1 MAQWNVQLPKAE
13 WYDSSSSELA
23 AIVNEVVA
31 QKVVAI
37 DTETT
42 GLVVWK
48 DMPLFWSLAWGNRR
62 LCMPTATLPR
72 FADAFAQA
80 DRTWV
85 FANAKYDMHM
95 LRNAGIELEGRI
107 HDTQVIHA
115 LLYEEKPHSLDAMG
129 KQLLSFQWKDLFDDW
144 KKGREEVGDFLMRLF
159 HEDPRKLI
167 EYASND
173 AYGTLC
179 IYNKLMDEAER
190 TRIHSLWPDIYPTMW
205 ALFEKVEARFTKVL
219 WKCES
224 RGIKIDQGYLAGK
237 EAAVDAE
244 LDKVQREIVKEA
256 GFLMN
261 PNSDDDVREYFFKT
275 KKLKPLRWTDGGK
288 SGIRKPCCD
297 KLFLE
302 YAADQGHLMAELLL
316 RNNELSTIKNTY
328 LKGWSKRV
336 SSRGRLHTRFN
347 QDIARCM
354 PAGELVLTNRG
365 YLPVEQVIVGD
376 LVIAHTGKPRRVT
389 ECSVHAPTPIYNV
402 RLSNGLELRTT
413 GHHQYRVGDG
423 WVRADQLEHGMSVS
437 VHSHP
442 ERWKPVQ
449 AWPFDVSSWGRVM
462 HRKTGRL
469 RALQPKGEWGHLK
482 VTLARNGA
490 QERGKDL
497 KDFSVHR
504 LVLEAFGYEGSGEVR
519 HLNGIS
525 WDNTVGNLCYGTS
538 AENKQDALKHGTMS
552 QRLAG
557 RTVLTEAAVE
567 EIRSAELRGQPPSST
582 SKMTF
587 EIAGEIREERKKGT
601 SVEALAKKHN
611 VSLQSIYYII
621 NNKTWTSPREG
632 TTAADLAERFGVS
645 DGYIREI
652 RSGAKWKDQSYIEG
666 SFATFFNAVV
676 ISVEVEDPEVTYGL
690 TVEEDHSHVTGG
702 IVTHNTGRLSSS
714 NPNLQNVKTVE
725 KDEFGL
731 RGAFI
736 ADEGDVLIVGDYE
749 QLEMRLLGCATVT
762 AERPEGER
770 DLINIFL
777 SGKDI
782 HMGNAELVFGIPYD
796 DLKAAKNLDKRV
808 KNEEIPKDSL
818 KHLLPGGHSAEA
830 CLKARSAIKAVG
842 FGLNYGMK
850 ENKLARQIGTTK
862 EEAKEIMDRYMARYP
877 AVKDFYAAAIEE
889 TRQTGYA
896 FTIQGR
902 RRFLPEIASHN
913 TYDRYQAE
921 RQAVNAQIQGTAA
934 DVVKMAMLLCD
945 DAQLDKRYGAVM
957 LLQVH
962 DELVFQCPK
971 ESAVEAKAEIKEW
984 MEHSLHDDLIVPLDV
999 SIGIGASW
1007 AQAKLWLNNDALLP
1021 ISPKSSLTG

>member
-13 WYDSSSSELA
+13 WYDSSSPELVE
-23 AIVNEVVA
+23 IVNEVVA

-48 DMPLFWSLAWGNRR
+48 DMPLFWSLSWGNRR
-62 LCMPTATLPR
+62 LCMPTETLPR

-85 FANAKYDMHM
+85 FANAKFDMHM
-95 LRNAGIELEGRI
+95 LRNAGIGFEGRI

-144 KKGREEVGDFLMRLF
+144 KKGREEVGEFLMRLF
-159 HEDPRKLI
+159 KTDPRKLI

-179 IYNKLMDEAER
+179 IYNKLMEEAQR

-224 RGIKIDQGYLAGK
+224 RGIKIDQAYLASK
-237 EAAVDAE
+237 ESAVDAE
-244 LDKVQREIVKEA
+244 LDKVQRAIAKEA

-275 KKLKPLRWTDGGK
+275 KKMKPLRWTDGGK

-302 YAADQGHLMAELLL
+302 HAADQDVHMAELLL

-336 SSRGRLHTRFN
+336 SNKGRLHTRFN
-347 QDIARCM
+347 QDIAR
-354 PAGELVLTNRG
+354 
-365 YLPVEQVIVGD
+365 
-376 LVIAHTGKPRRVT
+376 
-389 ECSVHAPTPIYNV
+389 
-402 RLSNGLELRTT
+402 
-413 GHHQYRVGDG
+413 
-423 WVRADQLEHGMSVS
+423 
-437 VHSHP
+437 
-442 ERWKPVQ
+442 
-449 AWPFDVSSWGRVM
+449 
-462 HRKTGRL
+462 
-469 RALQPKGEWGHLK
+469 
-482 VTLARNGA
+482 
-490 QERGKDL
+490 
-497 KDFSVHR
+497 
-504 LVLEAFGYEGSGEVR
+504 
-519 HLNGIS
+519 
-525 WDNTVGNLCYGTS
+525 
-538 AENKQDALKHGTMS
+538 
-552 QRLAG
+552 
-557 RTVLTEAAVE
+557 
-567 EIRSAELRGQPPSST
+567 
-582 SKMTF
+582 
-587 EIAGEIREERKKGT
+587 
-601 SVEALAKKHN
+601 
-611 VSLQSIYYII
+611 
-621 NNKTWTSPREG
+621 
-632 TTAADLAERFGVS
+632 
-645 DGYIREI
+645 
-652 RSGAKWKDQSYIEG
+652 
-666 SFATFFNAVV
+666 
-676 ISVEVEDPEVTYGL
+676 
-690 TVEEDHSHVTGG
+690 
-702 IVTHNTGRLSSS
+702 TGRLSSS

-736 ADEGDVLIVGDYE
+736 ADDGDSLIVGDYE

-762 AERPEGER
+762 SERPEGER

-796 DLKAAKNLDKRV
+796 DLKTAKNIDKKV
-808 KNEEIPKDSL
+808 KNNELSKTAL
-818 KHLLPGGHSAEA
+818 QQLLPGGHSGEA

-850 ENKLARQIGTTK
+850 ENKLARQIGTSK

-945 DAQLDKRYGAVM
+945 DAQLDKRYGAQM

-971 ESAVEAKAEIKEW
+971 DAAVAAKEEIKEW

-1007 AQAKLWLNNDALLP
+1007 AQAK
-1021 ISPKSSLTG
+1021 